1 VSGVVVEGLAAGYAP
16 GADVLREV
24 AFEAPRGGSVGVLG
38 PNGGGKTTLFR
49 VLLGELPARRGR
61 VILGGSVASV
71 PQGDHARLDF
81 PVSALDVALMGAFGR
96 TPWWK
101 RVAKSDRDAARAA
114 LRRVG
119 LEDRAGDRYG
129 ALSGGQRRRVL
140 IARALVQDAQV
151 LVLDEPFAGVDR
163 TSEERI
169 LAVLDELVGEGRT
182 LLIATHDVEQARR
195 WDRVLCLNGAQVAY
209 GDPEVVLT
217 PDVLQRTYGG
227 DLIVLGGEQRAVA
240 VPHHDCG
247 EHA

>member
-1 VSGVVVEGLAAGYAP
+1 MSGVVVEGLAAGYATGP
-16 GADVLREV
+16 DVLRDV
-24 AFEAPRGGSVGVLG
+24 DFEAPRGGSVGVLG

-49 VLLGELPARRGR
+49 VLLGELAPRRGH
-61 VILGGSVASV
+61 VILGGSVAAV
-71 PQGDHARLDF
+71 PQGDQARLDF

-96 TPWWK
+96 TPWW
-101 RVAKSDRDAARAA
+101 RPVAKADRDAARDA
-114 LRRVG
+114 LDRVG
-119 LEDRAGDRYG
+119 LADRSGDRYG

-169 LAVLDELVGEGRT
+169 LHVLDELVDEGRT
-182 LLIATHDVEQARR
+182 LLIATHDIEQARR
-195 WDRVLCLNGAQVAY
+195 WDRVLCLNGGQVAY
-209 GDPEVVLT
+209 GPPAEVLT

-227 DLIVLGGEQRAVA
+227 ELIVLEGEQRVVA

-247 EHA
+247 DRA

>member
-1 VSGVVVEGLAAGYAP
+1 MSGLVVEHLAAGYAS
-16 GADVLREV
+16 GEDVLHEV
-24 AFEAPRGGSVGVLG
+24 DFEAPRSGSVGVLG

-49 VLLGELPARRGR
+49 VLLGELPARQGR

-81 PVSALDVALMGAFGR
+81 PVSALDVALMGAYGR
-96 TPWWK
+96 TPWW
-101 RVAKSDRDAARAA
+101 RRLARSDRDVARAA
-114 LRRVG
+114 LQRVG
-119 LEDRAGDRYG
+119 LEDRASERYG

-163 TSEERI
+163 VSEERI
-169 LAVLDELVGEGRT
+169 LQVLDELVGEGRT

-195 WDRVLCLNGAQVAY
+195 WDRVLCLNGGQVAY
-209 GDPEVVLT
+209 GPPAETLT
-217 PDVLQRTYGG
+217 PDVLQRTYGP
-227 DLIVLGGEQRAVA
+227 DLIVLGGDQQAIA

-247 EHA
+247 DH